1 MQFFKAHLKS
11 ISIKNIGWEMGEI
24 QVVERRP
31 YTDKEKLDFLVK
43 KHPAL
48 GEALESLHLRL
59 P

>member
-1 MQFFKAHLKS
+1 
-11 ISIKNIGWEMGEI
+11 MGEI

-31 YTDKEKLDFLVK
+31 YTDKEKLEFLVK
-43 KHPAL
+43 KYPAL